1 MLARAPFRIRTR
13 IILKLGSVECPSLSK
28 GKQSMHIPLPSR
40 VTAYPHSQPLWCMG
54 IILPWV
60 SRLILLG
67 SSKDADLDSSDW
79 EFAGGVA
86 KPWGA
91 GWGLW
96 WRREV
101 ILCKPELGDSLVGVW
116 AGVDGCCSDPDTSL
130 VALCCCCWDDCLA
143 LSINLLKKVIE
154 HAQHQTQERVQ
165 RESVCVRERERWE
178 SQGDQPTVRRSFWRH
193 ASSSVGFAWKASSGH
208 FYISSLFS
216 AFDDPCPIFKLCG
229 MSSTVWDRYNCI
241 DI

>member
-40 VTAYPHSQPLWCMG
+40 VTAYPHSQPLCMG

-67 SSKDADLDSSDW
+67 SSKDADLDSSGW

-165 RESVCVRERERWE
+165 RESVCVWERER
-178 SQGDQPTVRRSFWRH
+178 GGKARRPTDGASVFLTSCFEFRWIRLKSFFWPFLYLFPFFRFRW
-193 ASSSVGFAWKASSGH
+193 SVPH
-208 FYISSLFS
+208 I
-216 AFDDPCPIFKLCG
+216 
-229 MSSTVWDRYNCI
+229 
-241 DI
+241 